1 MKIVILTSS
10 LSGMAAYHLPWLSQ
24 SPDCEICMVIYNEG
38 QLTSKKNHF
47 RKKITKMFSIGLLGA
62 LNGIRMRKWFNK
74 DQEKYVKFENVDSY
88 CSRHGISFRKVS
100 QLNSAATRD
109 LFRES
114 GAEIGLSLGN
124 GYIGKK
130 LFTIPRYGMLN
141 VHHEI
146 LPDYQNA
153 QSIIWQLYNG
163 SSTTGYTIHK
173 IDEQID
179 TGEIVYQQKIPIV
192 FEHNLAETVAHT
204 SAQLLKASAL
214 GLLYVFKHF
223 DELFANARQQGKGRS
238 YTTPSFKQYRQMVRN
253 FRKLKEEAGNSD
265 GS

>member
-1 MKIVILTSS
+1 VPDVRSASESDARSPAPFLNDRHLVASEIRVVEGYVADPSEPQPGDFPDVRAAGDMEHRPINAIVVLADIL
-10 LSGMAAYHLPWLSQ
+10 
-24 SPDCEICMVIYNEG
+24 
-38 QLTSKKNHF
+38 
-47 RKKITKMFSIGLLGA
+47 
-62 LNGIRMRKWFNK
+62 
-74 DQEKYVKFENVDSY
+74 
-88 CSRHGISFRKVS
+88 
-100 QLNSAATRD
+100 
-109 LFRES
+109 
-114 GAEIGLSLGN
+114 
-124 GYIGKK
+124 
-130 LFTIPRYGMLN
+130 
-141 VHHEI
+141 
-146 LPDYQNA
+146 
-153 QSIIWQLYNG
+153 
-163 SSTTGYTIHK
+163 
-173 IDEQID
+173 DEQID